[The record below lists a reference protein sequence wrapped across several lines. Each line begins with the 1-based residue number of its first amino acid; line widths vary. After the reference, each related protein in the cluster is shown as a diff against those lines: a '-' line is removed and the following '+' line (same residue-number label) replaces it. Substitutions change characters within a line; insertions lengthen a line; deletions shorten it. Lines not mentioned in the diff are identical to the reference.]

1 MNFSLFQRV
10 LAEFLGVAGIV
21 AVVLGTSHMADALAA
36 DATSGLLIN
45 ALATGAVLFV
55 LISLFAP
62 VSGAQFNPIVTFVLL
77 LKKAIVFGEA
87 SAFVIAQLL
96 GGIAGAVLAN
106 LMFTDAAIA
115 VSSNQRDGLGI
126 HLGEVVASFGLVLL
140 ILVLLQQQRSSL
152 IPVAVPAWIIAGY
165 FFTASTSFANPA
177 VTLGRAFSDTGSS
190 IAWSSVPMFILMQF
204 LGALLAMV
212 TANLLKPKSER

>member
-1 MNFSLFQRV
+1 
-10 LAEFLGVAGIV
+10 
-21 AVVLGTSHMADALAA
+21 MADALAA
-36 DATSGLLIN
+36 DATVGLLIN

-77 LKKAIVFGEA
+77 LKKAIGLGEA
-87 SAFVIAQLL
+87 FVFVIAQVL
-96 GGIAGAVLAN
+96 GGFAGAVLAN
-106 LMFTDAAIA
+106 LMFTDSVLA
-115 VSSNQRDGLGI
+115 VSSNQRAGLGI

-140 ILVLLQQQRSSL
+140 ILVLLQQHRSSL

-165 FFTASTSFANPA
+165 FFTVSTSFANPA

-212 TANLLKPKSER
+212 TAYLLKPKSER

>member
-1 MNFSLFQRV
+1 M
-10 LAEFLGVAGIV
+10 
-21 AVVLGTSHMADALAA
+21 VLGTSHMADALAA
-36 DATSGLLIN
+36 DATAGLLIN

-62 VSGAQFNPIVTFVLL
+62 VSGAHFNPIVTFVLW
-77 LKKAIVFGEA
+77 LKKDIGLGEA
-87 SAFVIAQLL
+87 SVFVISQVL
-96 GGIAGAVLAN
+96 GGVAGAVLAN
-106 LMFTDAAIA
+106 LMFTDVAIA
-115 VSSNQRDGLGI
+115 FSDNQRDGLGI

-140 ILVLLQQQRSSL
+140 ILILLQHQKPNV
-152 IPVAVPAWIIAGY
+152 IPIAVPSWIIAGY

-204 LGALLAMV
+204 LGALLALV
-212 TANLLKPKSER
+212 TALLLNPRAER

>member
-1 MNFSLFQRV
+1 LNFSLFQRV

-36 DATSGLLIN
+36 DATVGLLIN

-77 LKKAIVFGEA
+77 LKKAIGLGEA
-87 SAFVIAQLL
+87 FVFVIAQVL
-96 GGIAGAVLAN
+96 GGFAGAVLAN
-106 LMFTDAAIA
+106 LMFTDSVLA
-115 VSSNQRDGLGI
+115 VSSNQRAGLGI

-140 ILVLLQQQRSSL
+140 ILVLLQQHRSSL

-165 FFTASTSFANPA
+165 FFTVSTSFANPA

-212 TANLLKPKSER
+212 TAYLLKPKSER

>member
-1 MNFSLFQRV
+1 M
-10 LAEFLGVAGIV
+10 
-21 AVVLGTSHMADALAA
+21 VLGTSHMADALAA
-36 DATSGLLIN
+36 DATVGLLMN
-45 ALATGAVLFV
+45 AMATGAVLFV

-62 VSGAQFNPIVTFVLL
+62 VSGAHFNPIVTFVLL
-77 LKKAIVFGEA
+77 VKKAIGFGEA
-87 SAFVIAQLL
+87 LAFVIAQVL

-106 LMFTDAAIA
+106 LMFTDSALA
-115 VSSNQRDGLGI
+115 VSSNQRAGLGI
-126 HLGEVVASFGLVLL
+126 HLGEVVASFGLVLV
-140 ILVLLQQQRSSL
+140 ILVLIQNQKSSL

-204 LGALLAMV
+204 LGAVLALA
-212 TANLLKPKSER
+212 TASLLKPKAER

>member
-1 MNFSLFQRV
+1 MNFSSWQRA

-21 AVVLGTSHMADALAA
+21 AVVLGTSHMADALGA
-36 DATSGLLIN
+36 DATVGLLIN

-62 VSGAQFNPIVTFVLL
+62 VSGAQFNPIVTFVLW
-77 LKKAIVFGEA
+77 LKKETGSGEA
-87 SAFVIAQLL
+87 LVFVIAQVL
-96 GGIAGAVLAN
+96 GGFAGAVLAN
-106 LMFTDAAIA
+106 LMFTESAIA
-115 VSSNQRDGLGI
+115 LSANQRDGLGI
-126 HLGEVVASFGLVLL
+126 NLGEVVASFGLVLV
-140 ILVLLQQQRSSL
+140 ILVLIQNQKSSL

-190 IAWSSVPMFILMQF
+190 IAWGSVPMFILMQF
-204 LGALLAMV
+204 LGALLALA
-212 TANLLKPKSER
+212 TASLLKPKAER

>member
-36 DATSGLLIN
+36 DATAGLLIN

-62 VSGAQFNPIVTFVLL
+62 VSGAHFNPIVTFVLW
-77 LKKAIVFGEA
+77 LKKEIGLGEA
-87 SAFVIAQLL
+87 LVFVTSQVL

-115 VSSNQRDGLGI
+115 VSSNQRAGLGI
-126 HLGEVVASFGLVLL
+126 HLGEVVASFGLVLV
-140 ILVLLQQQRSSL
+140 ILVLIQNQKTSL

-204 LGALLAMV
+204 LGAVLAMV
-212 TANLLKPKSER
+212 TANLLTPKSER

>member
-21 AVVLGTSHMADALAA
+21 AVVLGTSHMADALDA
-36 DATSGLLIN
+36 DATVGLLIN

-62 VSGAQFNPIVTFVLL
+62 VSGAHFNPIVTFVSL
-77 LKKAIVFGEA
+77 LKKAIGFGEA
-87 SAFVIAQLL
+87 LAFVIAQVL
-96 GGIAGAVLAN
+96 GGFAGAVFAN

-115 VSSNQRDGLGI
+115 VSSNQRAGLGI
-126 HLGEVVASFGLVLL
+126 YLGEVVASFGLVLV
-140 ILVLLQQQRSSL
+140 ILVLLQNQRSSL

-177 VTLGRAFSDTGSS
+177 VTLGRAFADTGSS
-190 IAWSSVPMFILMQF
+190 IAWGSVPMFILMQF
-204 LGALLAMV
+204 LGAVLALAIV
-212 TANLLKPKSER
+212 SLLKPKAER

>member
-1 MNFSLFQRV
+1 M
-10 LAEFLGVAGIV
+10 
-21 AVVLGTSHMADALAA
+21 VLGTSHMADALDA
-36 DATSGLLIN
+36 DATVGLLIN

-62 VSGAQFNPIVTFVLL
+62 VSGAHFNPIVTFVLW
-77 LKKAIVFGEA
+77 LKKEIGLGEALVFAIVQA
-87 SAFVIAQLL
+87 V
-96 GGIAGAVLAN
+96 GGVAGALLAN

-115 VSSNQRDGLGI
+115 VSSNQRAGLGI
-126 HLGEVVASFGLVLL
+126 YLGEVVASFGLVLV
-140 ILVLLQQQRSSL
+140 ILVLIENHKSSL

-177 VTLGRAFSDTGSS
+177 VTLGRAFADTGSS

-204 LGALLAMV
+204 LGAVLALAIV
-212 TANLLKPKSER
+212 SLLKPKAER

>member
-1 MNFSLFQRV
+1 M
-10 LAEFLGVAGIV
+10 
-21 AVVLGTSHMADALAA
+21 VLGTSHMADALAA
-36 DATSGLLIN
+36 DATAGLLIN

-62 VSGAQFNPIVTFVLL
+62 VSGAHFNPIVTFVLW
-77 LKKAIVFGEA
+77 LKKDIGLGEA
-87 SAFVIAQLL
+87 SVFVISQVL
-96 GGIAGAVLAN
+96 GGVAGAVLAN
-106 LMFTDAAIA
+106 LMFTDVAIA
-115 VSSNQRDGLGI
+115 FSANQRDGFGI

-140 ILVLLQQQRSSL
+140 ILILLQHQKPNV
-152 IPVAVPAWIIAGY
+152 IPIAVPAWIIAGY

-204 LGALLAMV
+204 LGALLALV
-212 TANLLKPKSER
+212 TALLVKPRAER